1 MKNGLFL
8 ISIGLLIFMYAANQ
22 NSLNYDFLS
31 LTTAVFLMVTGGIIA
46 YKANKKEKAAKRKE
60 EGA

>member
-8 ISIGLLIFMYAANQ
+8 ISIGLLIFMYATNQ

-31 LTTAVFLMVTGGIIA
+31 LTTAIFLMITGGIIS
-46 YKANKKEKAAKRKE
+46 YKAHKKEKIRKQKGE
-60 EGA
+60 EA